1 MATDKTD
8 NKSYKQIL
16 KSTSVFGGSQIITI
30 LIGII
35 RNKIL
40 AILLGAA
47 GVGLISIYQSTLDM
61 IKSMSSLG
69 IETTGV
75 REIAAIHEDDK
86 SRLYHIISIIDRWAL
101 IFATLGAGI
110 CLVLCYP
117 ISLWVFGDSS
127 HSFEFALL
135 SISMFFTIL
144 AAGQA
149 VVLQGLRRI
158 SYMVKSAILWNTL
171 GLLISVPLY
180 YFYRLDGIVP
190 VFIIVSIAMFLSAY
204 FYRRKID
211 LESVPVS
218 FDQLKKKGASVL
230 RVGIF
235 IVLASILT
243 SFSFFLVRAFLSK
256 NAGLES
262 IGLFQAAWTITNV
275 YLMLILKSMGS
286 DFYPRLCAII
296 ADNTKTKLLINEQ
309 TYIVLIV
316 AVPMIVLLLLSSKVV
331 LSLLYS
337 FDFEN
342 AAAILN
348 WQILGTFFKVL
359 SWPLGF
365 ILLAKGKGL
374 IYFFSETLFLLIYI
388 GSMYCLF
395 PFYNFDSVGMAYLIA
410 YSLYLPLVFV
420 LGRKLSRFEWTNE
433 NLTIGFISF
442 ILVLLAFCIVK
453 YAPNYIIIAGI
464 PLWVL
469 SLLFS
474 LYKLNKVFRL
484 KSLSGLF
491 SK

>member
-1 MATDKTD
+1 MATG
-8 NKSYKQIL
+8 NKSYAQIL
-16 KSTSVFGGSQIITI
+16 KSTSIFGGSQVITI
-30 LIGII
+30 LIGIV

-40 AILLGAA
+40 AVLLGAV
-47 GVGLISIYQSTLDM
+47 GVGLISIYQSALDM
-61 IKSMSSLG
+61 IKSVSSLG

-86 SRLYHIISIIDRWAL
+86 AQLHHIISLIDRWAL
-101 IFATLGAGI
+101 IFSILGAAI
-110 CLVLCYP
+110 CLIFCYP

-127 HSFEFALL
+127 HTLQFALL
-135 SISMFFTIL
+135 SVSMFFSIL

-158 SYMVKSAILWNTL
+158 SYMVKSAILWNIL
-171 GLLISVPLY
+171 GLIVSLPLY
-180 YFYRLDGIVP
+180 YFYRLDGIIP
-190 VFIIVSIAMFLSAY
+190 VFIVVSIAMFLSAY
-204 FYRRKID
+204 FYRKKID

-218 FDQLKKKGASVL
+218 FEQLNKRGASVL

-235 IVLASILT
+235 IVLASVLT
-243 SFSFFLVRAFLSK
+243 ALSFFLVRAFLTK
-256 NAGLES
+256 NSGLES
-262 IGLFQAAWTITNV
+262 VGLFQAAWTITNV

-296 ADNTKTKLLINEQ
+296 GNNTKTRFLINEQ

-316 AVPMIVLLLLSSKVV
+316 AVPMIVLLLLCSKII
-331 LSLLYS
+331 LALLYS
-337 FDFEN
+337 SEFEG
-342 AAAILN
+342 ATSVLN

-374 IYFFSETLFLLIYI
+374 IYFLSETLFIIVYI

-395 PFYNFDSVGMAYLIA
+395 PFYGFDSLGIAYLVA
-410 YSLYLPLVFV
+410 YAIYLPLVFL
-420 LGRKLSRFEWTNE
+420 LGRKFCCFEWTKE
-433 NLTIGFISF
+433 NLIIGFISL

-453 YAPNYIIIAGI
+453 YVANYSIIVGI
-464 PLWVL
+464 PLWVV

-474 LYKLNKVFRL
+474 LYKLNKVFPL
-484 KSLSGLF
+484 KSVSDLF
-491 SK
+491 KK